1 MKILNGKRFID
12 VISGA
17 DSFTRM
23 MAYPPADS
31 GERMLFLEQLKGF
44 PVFSGIYEGDKALDA
59 YMGGTGGLARSRS
72 PLAYSESTR
81 NGLGILLVY
90 SLPF

>member
-1 MKILNGKRFID
+1 MKILNGKGFID

-23 MAYPPADS
+23 MAYPPADT
-31 GERMLFLEQLKGF
+31 GKRMLFLEQFKGF

-59 YMGGTGGLARSRS
+59 YMGGTGGLARSCP
-72 PLAYSESTR
+72 PLAYSISAR
-81 NGLGILLVY
+81 NSLSILLVY